1 MKEPSTRPSS
11 TGPRL
16 VVPPPTAAHSDEA
29 VPDAA
34 PATGGV
40 SAMLRDPRLAL
51 GVLLAAALLGLLAQS
66 WRAQELSSQVG
77 ALEGHLASAQRL
89 IERHEMHL
97 QRVQGSVGALLV
109 EVQELDA
116 LVHAPPT
123 DAGTAP
129 EPR

>member
-1 MKEPSTRPSS
+1 M
-11 TGPRL
+11 
-16 VVPPPTAAHSDEA
+16 
-29 VPDAA
+29 
-34 PATGGV
+34 
-40 SAMLRDPRLAL
+40 RDPRLAL

-123 DAGTAP
+123 DAGTTP